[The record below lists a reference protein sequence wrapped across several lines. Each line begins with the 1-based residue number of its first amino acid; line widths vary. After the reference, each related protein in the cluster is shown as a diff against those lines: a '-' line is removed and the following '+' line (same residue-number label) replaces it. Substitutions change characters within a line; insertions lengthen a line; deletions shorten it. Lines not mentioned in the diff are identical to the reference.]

1 MYKLVANPSTIF
13 YIKKAAMQKILKVGT
28 EGRSLIEYSEAFI
41 LDGSVSSK
49 QNTVLEILD
58 SQMEDG
64 SVKILCQGRFFY
76 IRFHYLEQVSNL
88 SLLEKLSDAIVGE
101 DGTLDKLE
109 IPPEE
114 LLDKH
119 FKVALYA

>member
-1 MYKLVANPSTIF
+1 MLRWLTDSSGVRFLVD
-13 YIKKAAMQKILKVGT
+13 VGN
-28 EGRSLIEYSEAFI
+28 IENNDR
-41 LDGSVSSK
+41 L
-49 QNTVLEILD
+49 
-58 SQMEDG
+58 EDG

-119 FKVALYA
+119 FKVALHA